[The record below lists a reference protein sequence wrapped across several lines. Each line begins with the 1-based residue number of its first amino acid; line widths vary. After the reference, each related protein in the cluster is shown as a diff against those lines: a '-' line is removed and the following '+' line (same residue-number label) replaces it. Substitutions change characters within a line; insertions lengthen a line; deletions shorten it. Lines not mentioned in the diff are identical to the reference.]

1 MPNVMNSSVALIGG
15 LACTKRCNDSSETA
29 MSAKEPNPPVN
40 VIRGGLGPY
49 CQMVG
54 ATIMGIHLVL
64 IFGDSTTGT
73 EMTSGDRVSVDRLT
87 PYEKGR
93 RKVSNV
99 TI

>member
-1 MPNVMNSSVALIGG
+1 MDDAGAFDIVSHQRLTHNL
-15 LACTKRCNDSSETA
+15 
-29 MSAKEPNPPVN
+29 
-40 VIRGGLGPY
+40 

-73 EMTSGDRVSVDRLT
+73 EMTSGDRDSVDRLT

-99 TI
+99 TAI